1 MLDRKFGA
9 MPSAGQPRCCQAY
22 RHATRRHDWI
32 TAEKPAFR
40 KFGVG
45 SQQKATASFAAPL
58 LRMTARELVF
68 ICLPNLQNLLNLQIQ
83 LI

>member
-1 MLDRKFGA
+1 M
-9 MPSAGQPRCCQAY
+9 Y
-22 RHATRRHDWI
+22 
-32 TAEKPAFR
+32 
-40 KFGVG
+40 GVG